1 MDTKRDYYEVLDIP
15 RAASA
20 DDVKKAYR
28 KLARKHH
35 PDLNRNDPSAA
46 ERFKEVQEAYE
57 ILADQKKRE
66 SYNQFGH
73 AGDAAATASR
83 EQSKAG
89 ATGSGA
95 EGFHY
100 APEDSDGANVD
111 FDDVDMGDLF
121 ENFMGGQRGR
131 NGRRSGQS
139 PFHRSNAVPEQMR
152 GADLAHNLTLP
163 FLDAVRGTTVELR
176 FAGSESVGDETIAVH
191 IPPGVDDGSK
201 VRVREKGNLS
211 PMGGARGDLIIT
223 VHVTPHPYFR
233 RRGHDILLD
242 LPISAAEAANGATV
256 SVPTL
261 DGPVELRVPSGI
273 GSGKKLR
280 IKGRGVSQRDGS
292 RGDEY
297 CRILIQL
304 APDLDAEAKAQLTA
318 WETKHAFNARANVAW

>member
-1 MDTKRDYYEVLDIP
+1 MATKRDYYEVLDIP
-15 RAASA
+15 RAATAA
-20 DDVKKAYR
+20 DIKKAYR

-46 ERFKEVQEAYE
+46 ERFKEVQEAYDV
-57 ILADQKKRE
+57 LTDDKKRKT
-66 SYNQFGH
+66 YDQFGH
-73 AGDAAATASR
+73 AGDDSAAVAQAAAAAAASGHGPGDFR
-83 EQSKAG
+83 
-89 ATGSGA
+89 
-95 EGFHY
+95 Y
-100 APEDSDGANVD
+100 APQNSDDASVD
-111 FDDVDMGDLF
+111 FGDVDMGDLF

-131 NGRRSGQS
+131 SGRRSGQS
-139 PFHRSNAVPEQMR
+139 PFQRSAAVPEQMR

-163 FLDAVRGTTVELR
+163 FLDTVRGTTVELR
-176 FAGSESVGDETIAVH
+176 FAGSESIGDETIAVH

-201 VRVREKGNLS
+201 IRVRDKGHLS
-211 PMGGARGDLIIT
+211 AMGGPRGDLIIT
-223 VHVTPHPYFR
+223 AHVTPHPYFR
-233 RRGHDILLD
+233 RRGRDILLD

-297 CRILIQL
+297 CRIFIQL
-304 APDLDAEAKAQLTA
+304 PPDLAADEKAQLTA
-318 WETKHAFNARANVAW
+318 WETKHSFNPRANVAW

>member
-1 MDTKRDYYEVLDIP
+1 MATKRDYYEVLDIP
-15 RAASA
+15 RAATAA
-20 DDVKKAYR
+20 DIKKAYR

-46 ERFKEVQEAYE
+46 ERFKEVQEAYDV
-57 ILADQKKRE
+57 LTDDKKRKT
-66 SYNQFGH
+66 YDQFGH
-73 AGDAAATASR
+73 AGDDSAAVAQAAAAAAASGHGPGDFR
-83 EQSKAG
+83 
-89 ATGSGA
+89 
-95 EGFHY
+95 Y
-100 APEDSDGANVD
+100 APQNSDDASVD
-111 FDDVDMGDLF
+111 FGDVDMGDLF

-131 NGRRSGQS
+131 SGRRSGQS
-139 PFHRSNAVPEQMR
+139 PFQRSAAVPEQMR

-176 FAGSESVGDETIAVH
+176 FAGSESIGDETIAVH

-201 VRVREKGNLS
+201 IRVRDKGHLS
-211 PMGGARGDLIIT
+211 AMGGPRGDLIIT
-223 VHVTPHPYFR
+223 AHVTPHPYFR
-233 RRGHDILLD
+233 RRGRDILLD

-304 APDLDAEAKAQLTA
+304 PPYLAADEKAQLTA
-318 WETKHAFNARANVAW
+318 WETKHPFNPRAKAAW